1 MNKALLRKIGIILFA
16 IISILI
22 IIISCNSPSDLPADR
37 VTEVSESDIENQK
50 SVEIEPNISPGNNK
64 EEDKA
69 AKDHYHIEE
78 ENDKLNWKTDEIFD
92 SSTYSDKL
100 TVRFFHTDIAVDGS
114 AEGDSI
120 LIIAPDGASMLI
132 DAGLPDCGSILVDF
146 LRKLG
151 IEKLDY
157 AVGTHMHIDHIGGY
171 VDVLNNIDVDT
182 MVFPNFVNYNTSI
195 AKGLLAT
202 LDNKKIEVEIVKKGD
217 RFKLGEYVDIEVL
230 SPEYEIVVPE
240 GTVPEK
246 SAGFVNNH
254 SLVLKMTYK
263 NNTFLFPADIY
274 WEREDILIEEQG
286 GNLKVDVL
294 KVPHHG
300 SHTSSSIR
308 FVNAVE
314 PKIAIMTSISPDK
327 EVYDRYKR
335 KGSDIYITGL
345 DGNILVFTDGENIE
359 VIQEHERTIKG
370 YYD

>member
-1 MNKALLRKIGIILFA
+1 MNKSLLKKIGLILFV
-16 IISILI
+16 IISILTI
-22 IIISCNSPSDLPADR
+22 LVHCSSSSDISADG
-37 VTEVSESDIENQK
+37 VEKVSESNIEEK
-50 SVEIEPNISPGNNK
+50 ESVEIESGTLPASNEENNATG
-64 EEDKA
+64 D
-69 AKDHYHIEE
+69 DIEE
-78 ENDKLNWKTDEIFD
+78 ENNKQNWKTDEIFD
-92 SSTYSDKL
+92 PLAYSDKL
-100 TVRFFHTDIAVDGS
+100 TVRFFHTGIAVEDGS
-114 AEGDSI
+114 SEGDMI
-120 LIIAPDGASMLI
+120 LITTPDGARMLI
-132 DAGLPDCGSILVDF
+132 DAGLPDCGPVLVDF

-151 IEKLDY
+151 VEKLDY
-157 AVGTHMHIDHIGGY
+157 AVATHMHIDHIGGY
-171 VDVLNNIDVDT
+171 VEVLNSISVDT
-182 MVFPNFVNYNTSI
+182 MVFPNLINYNTST

-202 LDNKKIEVEIVKKGD
+202 VDNKKIKTEIVKKGD
-217 RFKLGEYVDIEVL
+217 RFKLGEHVDIEVL
-230 SPEYEIVVPE
+230 SPEYDIVVPE

-246 SAGFVNNH
+246 SAGFLNNN

-263 NNTFLFPADIY
+263 NNTFLFTADIY

-286 GNLKVDVL
+286 VNLKVDVL

-314 PKIAIMTSISPDK
+314 PKIAIMTSLSPSK

-345 DGNILVFTDGENIE
+345 DGNILVISDGDNIE